1 MRADAPIRPRRYVGI
16 VDPSVY
22 SIDDCFIVVFLH
34 SLHVSGVFKYAQ
46 KLSFFA
52 VTK

>member
-1 MRADAPIRPRRYVGI
+1 MRPNAPIRPRRSVGI
-16 VDPSVY
+16 VVIGIS
-22 SIDDCFIVVFLH
+22 DDCFNVVFLH

>member
-1 MRADAPIRPRRYVGI
+1 MRPNAPIRPRRSVGI
-16 VDPSVY
+16 VSDGYNLDFFNVL
-22 SIDDCFIVVFLH
+22 FLH